1 VTELL
6 LEVDHLNAGYQGVP
20 VVRDLSLTVHAGEV
34 VALLG
39 PNGAGKTTTLLTAS
53 ALIPI
58 IAGDVRVFGRSVRK
72 RHPYD
77 LAREGL
83 GHVTEDRSLFYGLS
97 VKDNLRLGC
106 HGRSG
111 ELDMV
116 LEYFPQLKPLMG
128 RQAGLLS
135 GGEQQMLALGR
146 AVASRPKLLL
156 LDEMSLGLA
165 PVIVERLLPIVR
177 DVAIATGSGV
187 LLVEQHVEIALE
199 VSDRAYVLAH
209 GDLVMEDTAERLSKS
224 DELLEE
230 SYMGE
235 VRG

>member
-1 VTELL
+1 MTELL
-6 LEVDHLNAGYQGVP
+6 LEVEHLNAGYQGVP

-58 IAGDVRVFGRSVRK
+58 IAGDVKVFGRSVRK

-146 AVASRPKLLL
+146 AVASRPRLLL

-209 GDLVMEDTAERLSKS
+209 GDLVMEDTAERLLKS

-235 VRG
+235 VRA

>member
-1 VTELL
+1 VTDLL
-6 LEVDHLNAGYQGVP
+6 LEIEHLNAGYQGVS

-53 ALIPI
+53 ALVPI
-58 IAGDVRVFGRSVRK
+58 IAGDVKVFGRSVRK

-83 GHVTEDRSLFYGLS
+83 GHVTEDRSLFRSLT

-106 HGRSG
+106 HGRTG

-116 LEYFPQLKPLMG
+116 LEFFPQLRPLMG

-177 DVAIATGSGV
+177 DVALATGSGV

-209 GDLVMEDTAERLSKS
+209 GDLVMEDTAERLLKS
-224 DELLEE
+224 NELLEE